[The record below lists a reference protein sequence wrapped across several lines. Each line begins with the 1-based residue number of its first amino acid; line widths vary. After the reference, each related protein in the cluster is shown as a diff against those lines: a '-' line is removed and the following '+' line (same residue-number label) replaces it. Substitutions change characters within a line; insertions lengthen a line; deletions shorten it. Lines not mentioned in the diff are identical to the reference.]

1 MPQRIKNTLHNNP
14 DSNVKIP
21 EIHKRF
27 HGGNWQIDVDLRDFI
42 QKNYKPYTGG
52 NEFLAPATKRTRKV
66 FDQTKKLLRTEFK
79 RGGIYD
85 IDTRTPSTITSH
97 TPGYIDRKNESI
109 FGLQTNIPLM
119 RAIKPKGGVQLIDST
134 CESYGYKLDPK
145 VKDLYTNVIKNHNDA
160 VFDIYYGWKEFFTPE
175 SHKLFR
181 SKGIITG
188 LPDNYGRGR
197 IIGDYRRVA
206 LYGIDR
212 LILEKQEELNDQCTY
227 MNEENMLLRE
237 EAHKQI
243 VALQEIKEMATTYG
257 FDIGRPAEDTREAI
271 QWLYFGY
278 LASVKEQDGAAM
290 SMGRIDAFI
299 DIYAERDLR
308 TKKYTEEEIQQF
320 VDDFVI
326 KLRLVRH
333 LRAPEYN
340 DLFAGDPTWVTCVL
354 GGMGKDSRT
363 LVTKTAFRMLH
374 TLENLGPSPEPNLTI
389 LWSHSLPENF
399 KNYACSI
406 AIKSSSIQFE
416 NDELMRPIHGDD
428 YGIACCVSAMTIG
441 KQMQFFGAR
450 CNLPKLLLLAINQ
463 GRDEFDGDL
472 IIENVP
478 KLKHQKPLDY
488 REVKKEFFHL
498 MDWLCK
504 KYVETMNII
513 HYSHDKYNYEA
524 AEMALHDLKVHRFMA
539 FGVAGISIVIDS
551 LSAIKN
557 AKVYPIRDK
566 QGVAKDFEIIGEY
579 PAFGNDIQ
587 QVDKIGEE
595 VVSHFIKCLRKY
607 PAYRKAEHTLSLLT
621 ITANVVYGHHTGAT
635 PDGRKSGEPFAPGAN
650 PMHNRDK
657 SGALASLNSV
667 AKFNYADCRDGI
679 SNTFSITPSTLGKSD
694 EQRTGN
700 LRGMLDGY
708 FEKKGFHLNV
718 NVLDKETLKDAMK
731 HPEKYPQLT
740 IRVSGYA
747 VNFIKLTREQQE
759 EVISRTFHKNF

>member
-1 MPQRIKNTLHNNP
+1 MAQRIKNLLSKNP
-14 DSNVKIP
+14 NKNMKIP
-21 EIHKRF
+21 EIHKKF
-27 HGGNWQIDVDLRDFI
+27 QKGIWQIDVNLRDFI

-52 NEFLAPATKRTRKV
+52 KEFLTPPTKKTLKV
-66 FDQTKKLLRTEFK
+66 FNQTKKLLRTEFK
-79 RGGIYD
+79 KGGIYG
-85 IDTRTPSTITSH
+85 IDTKTPSTITSH
-97 TPGYIDRKNESI
+97 AAGYIDRKNESI
-109 FGLQTNIPLM
+109 FGLQTNIPLV
-119 RAIKPKGGVQLIDST
+119 RTIKPRGGIQLIDST
-134 CESYGYKLDPK
+134 CESYGYHVDKK
-145 VKDLYTNVIKNHNDA
+145 IKDLYANVIKTHNDA
-160 VFDIYYGWKEFFTPE
+160 VFDIYYNWKEFFTPE
-175 SHKLFR
+175 THKLFR

-212 LILEKQEELNDQCTY
+212 LISEKQEEINEKCTY
-227 MNEENMLLRE
+227 MSDENILLRE

-243 VALQEIKEMATTYG
+243 IALQEIKEMAATYG
-257 FDIGRPAEDTREAI
+257 CDISRPAEDTKEAI

-290 SMGRIDAFI
+290 SMGRIDTFI
-299 DIYAERDLR
+299 DIYAEKDLR
-308 TKKYTEEEIQQF
+308 TKKYTESEIQQF
-320 VDDFVI
+320 MDDFVI

-354 GGMGKDSRT
+354 GGMGQDART
-363 LVTKTAFRMLH
+363 LVTKTSFRFLH

-389 LWSHSLPENF
+389 LWSQNLPEKF
-399 KNYACSI
+399 KNYACEIS
-406 AIKSSSIQFE
+406 IKSSSIQFE

-450 CNLPKLLLLAINQ
+450 CNLPKVLLLAINQ
-463 GRDEFDGDL
+463 GRDEMDGEL
-472 IIENVP
+472 IVEGVN

-488 REVKKEFFHL
+488 KEVKKEFFTL
-498 MDWLCK
+498 MDWLCR

-513 HYSHDKYNYEA
+513 HYCHDKYNYES

-551 LSAIKN
+551 LSAIKY
-557 AKVYPIRDK
+557 AKVYPIRDTK
-566 QGVAKDFEIIGEY
+566 GVAKDFKIEGEY
-579 PAFGNDIQ
+579 PAFGNNLPE
-587 QVDKIGEE
+587 VDKIGEE
-595 VVSHFIKCLRKY
+595 VVKHFITCLRKY
-607 PAYRKAEHTLSLLT
+607 PAYRNAEHTLSLLT
-621 ITANVVYGHHTGAT
+621 ITANVVYGHHTGST
-635 PDGRKSGEPFAPGAN
+635 PDGRKAGEPFAPGAN

-657 SGALASLNSV
+657 SGALASLSSV
-667 AKFNYADCRDGI
+667 AKFHYEDCRDGI
-679 SNTFSITPSTLGKSD
+679 SNTFSITPSTLGKN
-694 EQRTGN
+694 ETQRTEN

-708 FEKKGFHLNV
+708 FHSKGFHLNV
-718 NVLDKETLKDAMK
+718 NVLNKETLQDAMK